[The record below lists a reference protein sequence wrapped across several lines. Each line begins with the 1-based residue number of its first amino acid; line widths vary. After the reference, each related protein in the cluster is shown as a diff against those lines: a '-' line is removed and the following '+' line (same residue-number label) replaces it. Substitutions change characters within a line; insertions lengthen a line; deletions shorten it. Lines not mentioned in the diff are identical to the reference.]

1 MKPSL
6 ALMLLTL
13 GLTAA
18 GAAGAAGALC
28 LRPLD
33 PAGARAQTTDPGL
46 IFVDSEEEDDD
57 DDDEDED
64 ECEEDDDDGE
74 GDCGLIRR
82 NGAAPAGPVTPPKNG
97 LFTDGTAPQVK
108 SN

>member
-1 MKPSL
+1 MKLSL

-18 GAAGAAGALC
+18 GAAGALC
-28 LRPLD
+28 LLD
-33 PAGARAQTTDPGL
+33 MPGARALATDPGL
-46 IFVDSEEEDDD
+46 IFVDSDDDEGGDDEHECD

-64 ECEEDDDDGE
+64 EDG
-74 GDCGLIRR
+74 CGLIRR